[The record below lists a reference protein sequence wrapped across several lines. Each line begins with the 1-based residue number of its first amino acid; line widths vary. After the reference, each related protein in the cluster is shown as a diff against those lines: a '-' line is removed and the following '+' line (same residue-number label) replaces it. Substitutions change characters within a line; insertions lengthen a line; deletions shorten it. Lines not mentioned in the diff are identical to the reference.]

1 MCGNACAARPPL
13 TRVRAQAALQ
23 QMRAGAIA
31 TLTTPLPFLGPDPSG
46 RMERVPVTVRLEVAA
61 RLPGQPAQKVFSPP
75 LATQRHTLIRE
86 VRPDTTAPSAPCC
99 VLCSRAGST
108 HAAQHTPCR
117 LRQPGHPPPPR
128 LWCQPMP
135 CTGTHHSTCLL
146 GHHALCMHVFPVTT
160 TRRCVRRSPA
170 AFPSI
175 STASSRHACAL
186 ACAPNRRTHQ
196 GADPGSG
203 EHPSGC
209 CEQRHAYVACER

>member
-46 RMERVPVTVRLEVAA
+46 RVERVPVTVRLEVAA

-108 HAAQHTPCR
+108 HAAQHTCGSR
-117 LRQPGHPPPPR
+117 VTPPPDCGVSPCHVPMHPSQHMPAGPPR
-128 LWCQPMP
+128 SM
-135 CTGTHHSTCLL
+135 
-146 GHHALCMHVFPVTT
+146 
-160 TRRCVRRSPA
+160 
-170 AFPSI
+170 
-175 STASSRHACAL
+175 HACVP
-186 ACAPNRRTHQ
+186 CYH
-196 GADPGSG
+196 DPPVREAQPCCLPFDQHSIQPPCMRSLMRSKPPY
-203 EHPSGC
+203 PSGC
-209 CEQRHAYVACER
+209 RSGLGGAPERLL